1 MLYDYQV
8 KANEKI
14 KELFKIV
21 DKICFAASCGAGKNY
36 MAIGYI
42 DDYLQEN
49 PETKVL
55 VLTHGQVI
63 LRSQFESACSQFESA
78 CYKLSPN
85 FKKATVVKSSDMAK
99 YYDNHNVIIS
109 IPQSLK
115 KLGKTIPHFDLVII
129 DEGHQFYFADGGM
142 VEKIIKNSGAKKQLA
157 LTGTPSPYVRN
168 KWPIIAI
175 PMNTLFPNYI
185 EDVIVEL
192 AASSYLVKF
201 DDYDLSNG
209 EIKEDKQEGVL
220 TGQATS
226 ETLNSL
232 LDFVYK
238 RCKMIWGK
246 HPSVANVFMKSV
258 PDWIVAFKALKKT
271 LIACRSQNQAR
282 YVQEYFNKKG
292 VQTLISI
299 SDDQDATGAQESFEQ
314 FKHSKVPVLIVVG
327 RGVLGF
333 NYPDLANVIDMTC
346 STNIDRVFQLMSRL
360 VRKPKADVKQKLFL
374 KIVPDLFQNHKGQ
387 DYFHHV
393 MTAVLCLTD
402 EYWFTK
408 YNGKNFL
415 QLKMPKTAP
424 RSDDKGSHK
433 KLEHGFF
440 SKKNRPVAECWLGLP
455 SIEFFRGLWHK
466 DGSGSYSYE
475 FTTLGM
481 VREEFLGI
489 NNKMGEDESVL
500 MCQRCIEWV
509 NKNKKQPSKKSKNHI
524 EKELGSWLYHKKKD
538 KKLGKFE
545 K

>member
-1 MLYDYQV
+1 MLYGYQIE
-8 KANEKI
+8 ANKKI
-14 KELFKIV
+14 KELFKTAN
-21 DKICFAASCGAGKNY
+21 KICFAASCGAGKNY

-49 PETKVL
+49 PEAKVL

-63 LRSQFESACSQFESA
+63 LRSQFESACNQFESA
-78 CYKLSPN
+78 CQKLSSN
-85 FKKATVVKSSDMAK
+85 FKKATVVKSSDMKK
-99 YYDNHNVIIS
+99 YYDNHNVIIA

-115 KLGKTIPHFDLVII
+115 KLGKAVPHFDLVVI

-142 VEKIIKNSGAKKQLA
+142 VETIIKSSGAKKQLA

-168 KWPIIAI
+168 KWPIISI
-175 PMNTLFPNYI
+175 PMNSLFPKYI

-201 DDYDLSNG
+201 DDYDLTNG
-209 EIKEDKQEGVL
+209 EIKEEKQEGVL

-226 ETLNSL
+226 ETLDSL

-238 RCKMIWGK
+238 RCRMIWSK
-246 HPSVANVFMKSV
+246 HPSVANVFMKGA
-258 PDWIVAFKALKKT
+258 PDWVVAFKALKKT
-271 LIACRSQNQAR
+271 LIACKSQKQAR

-299 SDDQDATGAQESFEQ
+299 SDDQDATDAQESFEQ
-314 FKHSKVPVLIVVG
+314 FKSSNVPVLIVVG

-360 VRKPKADVKQKLFL
+360 VRKPKEDINQKLFL

-415 QLKMPKTAP
+415 QLKIPKTTP
-424 RSDDKGSHK
+424 RSSDDTVEKGSGFGK
-433 KLEHGFF
+433 KH
-440 SKKNRPVAECWLGLP
+440 RPVAQCWMGLP
-455 SIEFFRGLWHK
+455 SIEFFKGLWHK
-466 DGSGSYSYE
+466 DGRGNYSYE

-481 VREEFLGI
+481 VRKELLGI
-489 NNKMGEDESVL
+489 RTNWDKNASIV
-500 MCQRCIEWV
+500 MCRKCIEWV
-509 NKNKKQPSKKSKNHI
+509 KINRRYPSERSTDPI
-524 EKELGSWLYHKKKD
+524 EKELGLFVLAKKRDKKKG
-538 KKLGKFE
+538 LIE